1 MNTFTPGR
9 LFSLPDERQTQA
21 AGFRLRGKS
30 VSTPI
35 FDPTGPHI
43 AI

>member
-1 MNTFTPGR
+1 
-9 LFSLPDERQTQA
+9 LFSLPDERKPKLTD
-21 AGFRLRGKS
+21 FRLRGKS
-30 VSTPI
+30 VPTPI